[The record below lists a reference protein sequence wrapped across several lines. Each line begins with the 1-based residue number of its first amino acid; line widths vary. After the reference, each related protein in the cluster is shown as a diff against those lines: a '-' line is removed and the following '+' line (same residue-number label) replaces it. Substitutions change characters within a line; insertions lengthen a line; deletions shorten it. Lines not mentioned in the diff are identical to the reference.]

1 MTNGLLGWGRYP
13 RTPQAGREIAWIDD
27 IPRTLKVSK
36 KPTLAYGNGR
46 SYGDSC
52 LAVSREVLHIKTLD
66 RMLGVD
72 WTSGIIR
79 AEAGVTLGDILQ
91 LSVPKGWFLPVS
103 PGTKFVTLGGAVAN
117 DVHGKNHHRKGT
129 FGRHVCS
136 FALQRSDANLVT
148 CSATENED
156 LFRATIGGLGLT
168 GIIAWVELQLMP
180 VKSAAVD
187 TVTTRFND
195 LASFFELSSRFDASH
210 EYGVAWVDC
219 LARGKNL
226 GRGIYIAAEH
236 AGAHTAAS
244 PPRHNLRVPFDPPLP
259 IVNGLTTRL
268 FNPLHW
274 RMAPARERS
283 RTMHYDP
290 YFYPLDR
297 IHDWNRLYGR
307 RGFQQFQCVIPDAKA
322 ETGIAAL
329 LQAVTRSGRAS
340 FLTVLKRC
348 GDIPS
353 PGLLSFPVRGISL
366 AIDFPQ
372 SAQLET
378 GLLPELDRIVH
389 ENDGRL
395 YPAKDA
401 HMTAKHFQAAYPAW
415 RDVERLR
422 DPALMSAFWKRVTA

>member
-1 MTNGLLGWGRYP
+1 MTDGLLGWGRYP
-13 RTPQAGREIAWIDD
+13 RTPQAGREIAWTGD
-27 IPRTLKVSK
+27 IPRALADCAR
-36 KPTLAYGNGR
+36 PTLAYGNGR

-52 LAVSREVLHIKTLD
+52 LAASGEVLHMKSLD
-66 RMLGVD
+66 RIMSVD
-72 WTSGIIR
+72 WTTGTFRAQAGI
-79 AEAGVTLGDILQ
+79 TLGEILE

-129 FGRHVCS
+129 FGRHVS
-136 FALQRSDANLVT
+136 AFGLMRSDSGSIT
-148 CSATENED
+148 CSQTQNAE
-156 LFRATIGGLGLT
+156 LYAATIGGLGLS

-180 VKSAAVD
+180 VKSSAVD
-187 TVTTRFND
+187 TVTVRFDN
-195 LASFFELSSRFDASH
+195 LAAFFELSNRFDANH
-210 EYGVAWVDC
+210 EYGVAWIDC
-219 LARGKNL
+219 LARGKSL
-226 GRGIYIAAEH
+226 GRGIYIAANH
-236 AGAHTAAS
+236 AADGTSAN
-244 PPRHNLRVPFDPPLP
+244 PPRHTLRVPFDPVLP
-259 IVNGLTTRL
+259 VVNGLTTRM
-268 FNPLHW
+268 FNPVHW
-274 RMAPARERS
+274 RMAPAHERS
-283 RTMHYDP
+283 RTVHHDP

-322 ETGIAAL
+322 ESGIAAL
-329 LQAVTRSGRAS
+329 LQAVARSGRAS

-348 GDIPS
+348 GDIAS
-353 PGLLSFPVRGISL
+353 PGLLSFPMKGVSL

-372 SAQLET
+372 SHQMET

-389 ENDGRL
+389 ENGGRL

-415 RDVERLR
+415 RAVERLR

>member
-1 MTNGLLGWGRYP
+1 
-13 RTPQAGREIAWIDD
+13 
-27 IPRTLKVSK
+27 V
-36 KPTLAYGNGR
+36 
-46 SYGDSC
+46 
-52 LAVSREVLHIKTLD
+52 
-66 RMLGVD
+66 
-72 WTSGIIR
+72 
-79 AEAGVTLGDILQ
+79 
-91 LSVPKGWFLPVS
+91 
-103 PGTKFVTLGGAVAN
+103 
-117 DVHGKNHHRKGT
+117 
-129 FGRHVCS
+129 
-136 FALQRSDANLVT
+136 
-148 CSATENED
+148 
-156 LFRATIGGLGLT
+156 
-168 GIIAWVELQLMP
+168 IIAWVELQLMP

-187 TVTTRFND
+187 TITVRFND
-195 LASFFELSSRFDASH
+195 LASFFDLSSRFDATH

-219 LARGKNL
+219 LARGRNL

-236 AGAHTAAS
+236 AKAHTTLRT
-244 PPRHNLRVPFDPPLP
+244 RHDTLCVCPSIRLLP

-274 RMAPARERS
+274 RMAPAREQS
-283 RTMHYDP
+283 RTVHHDP

-307 RGFQQFQCVIPDAKA
+307 RGFQQFQCVIPDATA
-322 ETGIAAL
+322 EPGIAAL
-329 LQAVTRSGRAS
+329 LQAVARSGRAS

-372 SAQLET
+372 SARLET

-401 HMTAKHFQAAYPAW
+401 HMTARAFSGRLPRVARRRAPARPGVDVGILEAGDSVKRILIIGATSTIAQHCATAVGPRDGARFLLTGRSTSRTSDSTSAWDLAARGASTGAYTHYFEHIW
-415 RDVERLR
+415 MFWIRRSHDSTIS
-422 DPALMSAFWKRVTA
+422 SAFGVPRRAATSS

>member
-1 MTNGLLGWGRYP
+1 M
-13 RTPQAGREIAWIDD
+13 
-27 IPRTLKVSK
+27 
-36 KPTLAYGNGR
+36 
-46 SYGDSC
+46 
-52 LAVSREVLHIKTLD
+52 
-66 RMLGVD
+66 
-72 WTSGIIR
+72 
-79 AEAGVTLGDILQ
+79 
-91 LSVPKGWFLPVS
+91 
-103 PGTKFVTLGGAVAN
+103 
-117 DVHGKNHHRKGT
+117 HH
-129 FGRHVCS
+129 
-136 FALQRSDANLVT
+136 
-148 CSATENED
+148 
-156 LFRATIGGLGLT
+156 
-168 GIIAWVELQLMP
+168 
-180 VKSAAVD
+180 
-187 TVTTRFND
+187 
-195 LASFFELSSRFDASH
+195 
-210 EYGVAWVDC
+210 
-219 LARGKNL
+219 
-226 GRGIYIAAEH
+226 
-236 AGAHTAAS
+236 
-244 PPRHNLRVPFDPPLP
+244 
-259 IVNGLTTRL
+259 
-268 FNPLHW
+268 
-274 RMAPARERS
+274 
-283 RTMHYDP
+283 DP

-329 LQAVTRSGRAS
+329 LQAVARSGRAS

-372 SAQLET
+372 SPQLET